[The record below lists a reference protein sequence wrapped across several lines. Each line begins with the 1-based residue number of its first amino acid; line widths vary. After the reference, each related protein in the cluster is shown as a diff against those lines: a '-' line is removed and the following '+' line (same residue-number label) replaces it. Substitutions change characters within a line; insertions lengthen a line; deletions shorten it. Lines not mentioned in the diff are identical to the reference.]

1 MQTETIAAIAT
12 AAGTAG
18 VGIVRIS
25 GEQAAEVAGR
35 VFSSPS
41 GKEPGRYKTHTV
53 HYGYVHDDG
62 QPVDEALLILMR
74 APHSF
79 TAEDTVEIQCHG
91 GSFLVRRVLET
102 VLKHGARLAEPGEFT
117 KRAFLN
123 GRIDLSQAEAVM
135 SLIQSQN
142 EYAWKASLNQLK
154 GRVSEEIGELRAEIL
169 YQAAFLESALDDPEH
184 ISLEGYNEKL
194 YPLLQKL
201 EERLC
206 RLIASFDNGR
216 LMREGIKTVIIGKP
230 NAGKS
235 SLLNLLAG
243 EERAIVT
250 EVAGTTRD
258 ILEETVLL
266 DGIPLRI
273 LDTAGIRHTED
284 LVESI
289 GIERALHH
297 VKDADMILYVADA
310 LAGFD
315 ENDEQIWR
323 HICEKQVIVLINKS
337 DLLDQ
342 EQADERL
349 SALAAQLPKE
359 RRDEPPILFSA
370 KDGDGLEALADE
382 LKKRF
387 FFGGLSWDESV
398 VITNVRHKNL
408 LKEALESLRL
418 VEKSIEDQM
427 PEDFYSIDLMDAYKR
442 LGLILGEEIEDDL
455 VDEIFR
461 RFCMGK

>member
-194 YPLLQKL
+194 YPHLQKL

-273 LDTAGIRHTED
+273 LDTAGI
-284 LVESI
+284 
-289 GIERALHH
+289 
-297 VKDADMILYVADA
+297 
-310 LAGFD
+310 
-315 ENDEQIWR
+315 
-323 HICEKQVIVLINKS
+323 
-337 DLLDQ
+337 
-342 EQADERL
+342 
-349 SALAAQLPKE
+349 
-359 RRDEPPILFSA
+359 
-370 KDGDGLEALADE
+370 
-382 LKKRF
+382 
-387 FFGGLSWDESV
+387 
-398 VITNVRHKNL
+398 
-408 LKEALESLRL
+408 
-418 VEKSIEDQM
+418 
-427 PEDFYSIDLMDAYKR
+427 
-442 LGLILGEEIEDDL
+442 
-455 VDEIFR
+455 
-461 RFCMGK
+461 

>member
-142 EYAWKASLNQLK
+142 EYAWKASVNQLK

-194 YPLLQKL
+194 YPHLQKL

-273 LDTAGIRHTED
+273 LDTAGI
-284 LVESI
+284 
-289 GIERALHH
+289 
-297 VKDADMILYVADA
+297 
-310 LAGFD
+310 
-315 ENDEQIWR
+315 
-323 HICEKQVIVLINKS
+323 
-337 DLLDQ
+337 
-342 EQADERL
+342 
-349 SALAAQLPKE
+349 
-359 RRDEPPILFSA
+359 
-370 KDGDGLEALADE
+370 
-382 LKKRF
+382 
-387 FFGGLSWDESV
+387 
-398 VITNVRHKNL
+398 
-408 LKEALESLRL
+408 
-418 VEKSIEDQM
+418 
-427 PEDFYSIDLMDAYKR
+427 
-442 LGLILGEEIEDDL
+442 
-455 VDEIFR
+455 
-461 RFCMGK
+461 